1 MTASNFTD
9 DLRVPRIG
17 EEIDAFPVDCE
28 PYTANGVIYKR
39 QRVVEASSAAILSQ
53 LTTTATETIDTV
65 HKYVHT
71 GRFFSGGCNLA
82 SVADLAYL
90 DILIQTGDIS
100 PHVVISGAA
109 AGDALVSLYEGATF
123 SAAGD
128 AITLSNH
135 NRNSAKVAD
144 LTAHCSPT
152 ITNVGSSLNGVR
164 FIPGGQKSGSSGGEG
179 GFGAEYVL
187 APNTVYLFRMQN
199 IAGAAKRMSQMLEFY
214 LPGL

>member
-1 MTASNFTD
+1 MTDGFIRVPTTTVDGKDTDCEIVVRD
-9 DLRVPRIG
+9 DL
-17 EEIDAFPVDCE
+17 
-28 PYTANGVIYKR
+28 PYYR
-39 QRVVEASSAAILSQ
+39 QRVVEASAAEILAQ
-53 LTTTATETIDTV
+53 LTTASTDVIDSV
-65 HKYVHT
+65 HHKIH
-71 GRFFSGGCNLA
+71 REQFFSGGCNIA
-82 SVADLAYL
+82 SVADSAYL

-152 ITNVGSSLNGVR
+152 ITSVGASLNGVR

-199 IAGAAKRMSQMLEFY
+199 IAGSAKRMSQMIEFY